1 MNRREMLLGTG
12 VLLSTAVAG
21 LTLGASSAASM
32 SHGHSTKKYQ
42 SLIDAALD
50 CVKSSEACIQHCIDN
65 YGDLKF
71 AECAARVQ
79 EMLPICTGLSHLGAY
94 ESKHLKNYIRVC
106 VEICAD
112 CEKACRVH
120 EKGHPPCKACADACA
135 RCIAECNK
143 VLA

>member
-12 VLLSTAVAG
+12 ALLSTAVAG
-21 LTLGASSAASM
+21 LTLGASPVAAK
-32 SHGHSTKKYQ
+32 SHTHSSPKYQ

-50 CVKSSEACIQHCIDN
+50 CVKASEGCIQHCIEFF
-65 YGDLKF
+65 GDPKF

-79 EMLPICTGLSHLGAY
+79 EMLPICTALSHLAAY
-94 ESKHLKNYIRVC
+94 DSKHLKDYIRVC

-112 CEKACRVH
+112 CERACRVH
-120 EKGHPPCKACADACA
+120 EKNHPPCKACADACA
-135 RCIAECNK
+135 RCISECKK